1 MRGVSRTDAA
11 DCPLALGN
19 TRLGGG
25 YSSRWNQEVRIK
37 RGLSYGA
44 GSSLGV
50 RADEGVFTASAQ
62 TRNDAVP
69 AVADLIL
76 SEIGRMGTER
86 VTEAELSSRRAVM
99 IGGFGR
105 SLETV
110 DGLGGFVANLAL
122 YDLPMS
128 ELAAYAGNVRAV
140 TPEQVQAAFARH
152 LPGSEASL
160 VIVGDAAQ
168 FIEALRAKYPNVEV
182 IPLSALNLDSATL
195 R

>member
-1 MRGVSRTDAA
+1 M
-11 DCPLALGN
+11 
-19 TRLGGG
+19 
-25 YSSRWNQEVRIK
+25 RIK

-50 RADEGVFTASAQ
+50 RADEGLFTASAQ

-69 AVADLIL
+69 DVAELIL
-76 SEIGRMGTER
+76 EEIGRMGAER
-86 VTEAELSSRRAVM
+86 ISEDELSPRRAVM

-110 DGLGGFVANLAL
+110 DGLGGFVAGLAL

-128 ELAAYAGNVRAV
+128 ELAAYAGKVRAV
-140 TPEQVQAAFARH
+140 TPEQIEAAFAHH
-152 LPGSEASL
+152 LPGSDVSL

-168 FIEALRAKYPNVEV
+168 FIDALRARYPGVEV
-182 IPLSALNLDSATL
+182 IPLTDLDIDSATL